1 MYREFI
7 ELHIVWV
14 GRPFPFSS
22 SPGRPIFKFKK
33 RITMFRNVFLSLLI
47 SMEDKFLL
55 DWTTSAVYKFNDP
68 GRPRLV
74 FKLIGFLA
82 PFLQN

>member
-1 MYREFI
+1 MKKLPGHSVRSGYFSGLWILILNNDNHVPERLFI
-7 ELHIVWV
+7 SPHKY
-14 GRPFPFSS
+14 GRQF
-22 SPGRPIFKFKK
+22 I
-33 RITMFRNVFLSLLI
+33 
-47 SMEDKFLL
+47 L

-74 FKLIGFLA
+74 FKLITRFLA

>member
-7 ELHIVWV
+7 DLHIVWA
-14 GRPFPFSS
+14 GRPLPFSS

-33 RITMFRNVFLSLLI
+33 RITMFRNVFLSPLI
-47 SMEDKFLL
+47 SMEYKFLL

-68 GRPRLV
+68 GRPRY
-74 FKLIGFLA
+74 
-82 PFLQN
+82 